1 MYLLVYAARPS
12 QRKSNIVTEPIAS
25 LRRCGGV
32 AMLLA
37 ATAATAL
44 GEGDFRV
51 LPYIQNPAPDGVTVL
66 WFTSDQNPGSVAVHR
81 RGANEAPTVVPSA
94 PVLAEALTYPQ
105 WEVDTYLSGEA
116 PAPPYRHRVRLAGLL
131 PDTAYEYTVVQGT
144 TSFSASFSTSPG
156 PQASPVR
163 LIFFADCEAEPESTG
178 KRVDWTDPSGQQTSR
193 LYLLDQTT
201 GFANNLAVMAARAPG
216 LISISGDV
224 VESGGE
230 QRDWDEFWRHV
241 TAVGGTDNL
250 AARVPLLAAPGNH
263 EYYEGPAMDRYDQ
276 PGSERAISR
285 FRSYFEFPSNG
296 SPVPEAEGRYYR
308 LDYGPVTIFGI
319 DVSNDA
325 PDQSDRDTNYYLLG
339 QRDPG
344 GGYSPGF
351 GPGSRQ
357 YAWLEDQL
365 GQAQERSAFTFVTFH
380 HVPYSVGPH
389 GWPAGIDR
397 DAGYDPQS
405 GVPVR
410 VLTPLFIRYG
420 VDAVI
425 AGHDEIWERSEI
437 RGTEI
442 LPGGGERAHTLHV
455 LDVGTGGD
463 GLRGPQSGLDNPYQV
478 FLAHSDVPEV
488 WQDGVLIEGGKHYGH
503 LEVDVLRA
511 DRGDWQA
518 VLKPVHVFPLFA
530 DAGATY
536 LGYER
541 RVYDDIV
548 TLTRAS
554 AATVVTSTSSGQP
567 EAFGLQVPYPNPFNS
582 TVLLRYSLPT
592 ASSVRL
598 EVYDAL
604 GRRVRALVNEE
615 VAGGY
620 HSVEW
625 NARDESGAA
634 AAAGVYLVSLRAGT
648 LTDSTE
654 VVLVK

>member
-1 MYLLVYAARPS
+1 
-12 QRKSNIVTEPIAS
+12 
-25 LRRCGGV
+25 
-32 AMLLA
+32 MLLLA
-37 ATAATAL
+37 VAVMAH
-44 GEGDFRV
+44 GEDGFRV
-51 LPYIQNPAPDGVTVL
+51 LPYIQNPAPDGVTIL
-66 WFTSDQNPGSVAVHR
+66 WFTSNPDPGLVTVLGP
-81 RGANEAPTVVPSA
+81 GAGETHAAMASTPR
-94 PVLAEALTYPQ
+94 LAESLAYPD
-105 WEVDTYLSGEA
+105 WEADTYFSGQA
-116 PAPPYRHRVRLAGLL
+116 PAPPYRHRVRLSGLL
-131 PDTAYEYTVVQGT
+131 ADTAYEYTVEQGSA
-144 TSFSASFSTSPG
+144 SFSASFSTAPG
-156 PQASPVR
+156 PGASPVR
-163 LIFFADCEAEPESTG
+163 LIFFADCETEPESTG
-178 KRVDWTDPSGQQTSR
+178 KRTTWTDPTGQQPSR
-193 LYLLDQTT
+193 GYLLDQTT
-201 GFANNLAVMAARAPG
+201 GFANNLAVMATRGPAV
-216 LISISGDV
+216 ISISGDV

-230 QRDWDEFWRHV
+230 QRDWDEFWKHL
-241 TAVGGTDNL
+241 TAVGGTGNL
-250 AARVPLLAAPGNH
+250 AGRVPLLAAPGNH
-263 EYYEGPAMDRYDQ
+263 EYYEGPAMGQYSQ
-276 PGSERAISR
+276 PGSERAINR
-285 FRSYFEFPSNG
+285 FRTYFEFPDNG

-319 DVSNDA
+319 DVSNNV
-325 PDQSDRDTNYYLLG
+325 PHRSDRDTNYMLLG
-339 QRDPG
+339 QSDPA

-389 GWPAGIDR
+389 GWPAGTDKG
-397 DAGYDPQS
+397 AGFDTQS

-410 VLTPLFIRYG
+410 VLTPLFLRYG

-442 LPGGGERAHTLHV
+442 IPGGEERAHTLHV

-463 GLRGPQSGLDNPYQV
+463 GLRGPQPGLDNPYQV
-478 FLAHSDVPEV
+478 FLVHTDVPEV
-488 WQDGVLIEGGKHYGH
+488 WQDGVLVEGGKHYGH
-503 LEVDVLRA
+503 LEVDVLRS
-511 DRGDWQA
+511 DSGSWQA

-536 LGYER
+536 TGFER

-548 TLTRAS
+548 TLTRTPT
-554 AATVVTSTSSGQP
+554 ATVIASTSSARP

-582 TVLLRYSLPT
+582 TVLLRYALPE
-592 ASSVRL
+592 AAHVRL
-598 EVYDAL
+598 DVHDAL
-604 GRRVRALVNEE
+604 GRKVRALVNGE

-634 AAAGVYLVSLRAGT
+634 AAAGVYLISLRAGALSDT
-648 LTDSTE
+648 TE